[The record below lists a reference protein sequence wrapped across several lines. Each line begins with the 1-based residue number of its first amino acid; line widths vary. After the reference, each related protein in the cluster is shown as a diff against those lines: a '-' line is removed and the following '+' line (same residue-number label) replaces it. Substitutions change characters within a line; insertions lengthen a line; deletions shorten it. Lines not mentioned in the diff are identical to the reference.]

1 MLRVCYFFSLINKGF
16 GFRSVYL
23 LVLLKVVYTL
33 VCPLDIH
40 NIYASNFRKSVAA
53 FKGRGAFK
61 AEFHRIVWIFSNVYN
76 LIKLLTQHM

>member
-16 GFRSVYL
+16 GFRSVPAC
-23 LVLLKVVYTL
+23 VYTL

-61 AEFHRIVWIFSNVYN
+61 AEFHRIVWIFPNVYN